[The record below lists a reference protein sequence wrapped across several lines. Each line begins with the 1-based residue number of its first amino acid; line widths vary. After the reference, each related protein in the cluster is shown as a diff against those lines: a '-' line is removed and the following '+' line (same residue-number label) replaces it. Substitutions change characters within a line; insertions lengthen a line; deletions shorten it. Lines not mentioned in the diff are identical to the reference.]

1 MTVLAIEP
9 EPVDHRWARITA
21 HAPVLA
27 ATCRDYLDQIA
38 VSLRPNSVAGADV
51 CLRLFAGWLVDN
63 HPNVHALRQVQRRHI
78 EIYKRWL
85 ATREGRTGQPLKKT
99 TISLRLG
106 MLRVIIERLI
116 EWDHPDAPARNPIFG
131 TDLPRLD
138 QPLPKFLDD
147 DQAARFMTAATRLDP
162 LRRLVVEMLART
174 GLRVGEFCALHADAI
189 VQLGETPGC
198 ASPSASSTPT
208 ATSPST
214 PSSSS
219 STAPG
224 VPRLGL
230 TTPGCSS
237 PTTGDLSTKSEE

>member
-1 MTVLAIEP
+1 MIRVTG
-9 EPVDHRWARITA
+9 
-21 HAPVLA
+21 
-27 ATCRDYLDQIA
+27 A
-38 VSLRPNSVAGADV
+38 V
-51 CLRLFAGWLVDN
+51 
-63 HPNVHALRQVQRRHI
+63 RR
-78 EIYKRWL
+78 
-85 ATREGRTGQPLKKT
+85 GPC
-99 TISLRLG
+99 
-106 MLRVIIERLI
+106 V
-116 EWDHPDAPARNPIFG
+116 RNPIFG
-131 TDLPRLD
+131 TDLPKLD
-138 QPLPKFLDD
+138 DPLPKFLYDD
-147 DQAARFMTAATRLDP
+147 AATAFMHAATRLDP

-174 GLRVGEFCALHADAI
+174 GLRVGEFCKVQADAI